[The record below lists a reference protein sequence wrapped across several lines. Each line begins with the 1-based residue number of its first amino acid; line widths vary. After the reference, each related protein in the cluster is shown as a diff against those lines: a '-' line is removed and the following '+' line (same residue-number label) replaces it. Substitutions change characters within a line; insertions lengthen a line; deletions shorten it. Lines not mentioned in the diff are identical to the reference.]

1 MMPKCY
7 LCQEPYPAKR
17 EELGYKTCLDCGG
30 AAANAE
36 KQRKARCPHQRVEW
50 FGGTESENVIGLVA
64 KYGGSI
70 GGERIWQVLV
80 NGEMWTI
87 FEDYLVEMNDD
98 SA

>member
-36 KQRKARCPHQRVEW
+36 KQRKARCSAPAYNKGAYMYVTNRKM
-50 FGGTESENVIGLVA
+50 A
-64 KYGGSI
+64 KDVG
-70 GGERIWQVLV
+70 R
-80 NGEMWTI
+80 
-87 FEDYLVEMNDD
+87 
-98 SA
+98 

>member
-1 MMPKCY
+1 MIKIGDIVHI
-7 LCQEPYPAKR
+7 K
-17 EELGYKTCLDCGG
+17 
-30 AAANAE
+30 
-36 KQRKARCPHQRVEW
+36 PHQRVEW

-87 FEDYLVEMNDD
+87 FEDYLVEINENKRKENEQGKGN
-98 SA
+98 